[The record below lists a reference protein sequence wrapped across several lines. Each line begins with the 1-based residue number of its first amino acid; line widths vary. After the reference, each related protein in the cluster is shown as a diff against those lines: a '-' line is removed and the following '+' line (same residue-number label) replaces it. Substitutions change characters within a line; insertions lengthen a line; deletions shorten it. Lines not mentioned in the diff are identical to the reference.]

1 MKFIKTASKRTQRG
15 SFNVLK
21 KNINVGE
28 AKKILK
34 KLIQINPDE
43 KHLVQLAKFYLE
55 TNDLEIIAKIYRKYE
70 KIKQRIRDITQF
82 KTFQEFKKIVENTRS
97 DENLRKAIELDQT
110 TLKEHTNKILELFK
124 EDVELTSDYY
134 RQYMTI
140 ENPEKQFNE
149 FNNLQEL
156 AIFISENIKANA
168 GEIDESEFEN
178 LGNQEVEVYYAKN
191 KEEAKKLS
199 QGYGFCVGWETNNQ
213 FWNYRL
219 GRGERCFY
227 FVRFK
232 IMVNQLL
239 LKKN

>member
-178 LGNQEVEVYYAKN
+178 LGNQEVEVYYAKKN
-191 KEEAKKLS
+191 YHKVM
-199 QGYGFCVGWETNNQ
+199 GFV
-213 FWNYRL
+213 
-219 GRGERCFY
+219 
-227 FVRFK
+227 
-232 IMVNQLL
+232 
-239 LKKN
+239 